1 MRALAD
7 RRPVDRSGDGR
18 AALVSDRGER
28 IALAVDR
35 WHTDADAVERAL
47 LAAVPDPVLDVGCGP
62 GRMVAALVAEGRIAL
77 GVDPSPAAVAAA
89 ARRRAPA
96 LRRSVF
102 DPLPGERRWGT
113 VLLLDGNVGIGGDPV
128 ALLARA
134 ASLLRPGGVVLAE
147 VEPPGS
153 ETGVHTVRVESA
165 AGAGPWFPWAR
176 VGADRFGDLARRAGL
191 RVEPGVPGTEAG
203 GDGRP
208 AVRSIPGPVAA
219 TGDGR
224 RWFVRAVRP

>member
-1 MRALAD
+1 MTAVAD
-7 RRPVDRSGDGR
+7 RRPVEVSGEGR
-18 AALVSDRGER
+18 PTLVSDRGER
-28 IALAVDR
+28 IVLAVDR
-35 WHTDADAVERAL
+35 WHTEADAVERAL
-47 LAAVPDPVLDVGCGP
+47 LAAVPDPVLDIGCGP
-62 GRMVAALVAEGRIAL
+62 GRIVAALAAEGRIAL
-77 GVDPSPAAVAAA
+77 GVDPSPAAIAAA

-96 LRRSVF
+96 LCRSVF

-153 ETGVHTVRVESA
+153 VTGVRTVRVESA

-191 RVEPGVPGTEAG
+191 HVAPGVRGSAALG
-203 GDGRP
+203 GGSP
-208 AVRSIPGPVAA
+208 AARSVADPVVA
-219 TGDGR
+219 TRGGR
-224 RWFVRAVRP
+224 RWFARAVRP